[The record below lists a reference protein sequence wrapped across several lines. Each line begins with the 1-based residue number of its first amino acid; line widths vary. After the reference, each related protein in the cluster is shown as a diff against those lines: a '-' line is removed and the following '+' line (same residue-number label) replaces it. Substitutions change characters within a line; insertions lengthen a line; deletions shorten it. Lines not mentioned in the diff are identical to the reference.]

1 METSQGKIMTKLFRK
16 PELLAPA
23 GDMERLIA
31 AVRYGADAVY
41 LGGTVFGM
49 RAGPANFTDSELHDA
64 AAYAHSHNVKVYLT
78 CNILPRN
85 DELELLPDFLRNAVS
100 AGADALII
108 SDLGVLE
115 YAKKYA
121 PGVEI
126 HISTQSGI
134 VNYAAANAF
143 YNLGAKRAVTARE
156 LSMEEIRTLRKNIPE
171 DMDIECFVHG
181 AMCVSFSGR
190 CLISNYLVNRDANR
204 GECAQPCRWNYRL
217 VEEKRPGQY
226 FPVGEDEGGT
236 YILNSKDMCMIEHI
250 PEMIDAGI
258 TSFKIEGRAKS
269 AYYVAVV
276 TNAYRMAIDAYCE
289 NPTNDFKVDEWIL
302 EEMRKVSYRDYCT
315 GFFYDDPSQNAQVSY
330 KGGYNREWDVMAVV
344 EKWEDGVAYCSQ
356 RNRFFEGDELECMV
370 AGQKPFTVNALNLKN
385 EEGESIESTNH
396 PMMNFTFSCETPLQS
411 QTILRKQREENQRVI
426 I

>member
-1 METSQGKIMTKLFRK
+1 MKRAVKK

-31 AVRYGADAVY
+31 ACKYGADAVY
-41 LGGTVFGM
+41 IGGKTFGM
-49 RAGPANFTDSELHDA
+49 RAGPANFTDEELHEA
-64 AAYAHSHNVKVYLT
+64 VKYAHDRGVKVYLT
-78 CNILPRN
+78 CNVLPRN
-85 DELELLPDFLRNAVS
+85 DELEELPAFLINAKN
-100 AGADALII
+100 AGVDALII
-108 SDLGVLE
+108 SDLGMLDYAKE
-115 YAKKYA
+115 YA
-121 PGVEI
+121 PEIEI

-134 VNYAAANAF
+134 VNYAAANSF
-143 YNLGAKRAVTARE
+143 YRMGAKRVVTARE
-156 LSMEEIRTLRKNIPE
+156 LKMSEIRSMRENIPE

-226 FPVGEDEGGT
+226 FPIGEDEGGT

-276 TNAYRMAIDAYCE
+276 TNAYRTAIDAYFE
-289 NPTNDFKVDEWIL
+289 NPSDDFIPEDWIL
-302 EEMRKVSYRDYCT
+302 DEMRKVSYRDYCT
-315 GFFYDDPSQNAQVSY
+315 GFYYGDVADDANISY

-344 EKWEDGVAYCSQ
+344 EKWENGIAYCSQ
-356 RNRFFEGDELECMV
+356 RNRFFEGDVLEAMT
-370 AGQKPFTVNALNLKN
+370 AGKKPFEVIAKELKN
-385 EEGESIESTNH
+385 EEGEEIPDTRH
-396 PMMNFTFSCETPLQS
+396 PMMNFTFRCDMPLEAD
-411 QTILRKQREENQRVI
+411 TLLRKCREEAARVI

>member
-1 METSQGKIMTKLFRK
+1 MMKRLKK

-23 GDMERLIA
+23 GDMERLVA
-31 AVRYGADAVY
+31 ACKYGADAVY
-41 LGGTVFGM
+41 IGGKTFGM
-49 RAGPANFTDSELHDA
+49 RAGPANFTDEELHEA
-64 AAYAHSHNVKVYLT
+64 VRYAHERGVRVYLT
-78 CNILPRN
+78 CNVLPRN
-85 DELELLPDFLRNAVS
+85 DELDELPAFLINAKE
-100 AGADALII
+100 AGVDAFII
-108 SDLGVLE
+108 SDLGVLD

-121 PGVEI
+121 PEVEI

-134 VNYAAANAF
+134 VNYAAANSF
-143 YNLGAKRAVTARE
+143 YRMGAKRVVTARE
-156 LSMEEIRTLRKNIPE
+156 LKMSEIRSMRENIPD

-276 TNAYRMAIDAYCE
+276 TNAYRMAIDAYFE
-289 NPTNDFKVDEWIL
+289 NPTDDFVPEKWIL
-302 EEMRKVSYRDYCT
+302 DEMEKVSYRDYCT
-315 GFFYDDPSQNAQVSY
+315 GFYYGDVADDANISY
-330 KGGYNREWDVMAVV
+330 VGGYNREWDVMAVV

-356 RNRFFEGDELECMV
+356 RNRFFEGDTLEAMN
-370 AGQKPFTVNALNLKN
+370 AGEKPFEVIATDLKN
-385 EEGESIESTNH
+385 EEGESIPDTRH
-396 PMMNFTFSCETPLQS
+396 PMMKFSFRCDIPLREN
-411 QTILRKQREENQRVI
+411 TLLRKCREESARVI

>member
-1 METSQGKIMTKLFRK
+1 MIKNNLKK

-23 GDMERLIA
+23 GDMERLVA

-49 RAGPANFTDSELHDA
+49 RAGPANFTDGELHDA
-64 AAYAHSHNVKVYLT
+64 VKYAHNHGVKVYLT
-78 CNILPRN
+78 CNVLPRN
-85 DELELLPDFLRNAVS
+85 NELELLPDFLRNAEK
-100 AGADALII
+100 AGVDAFII

-115 YAKKYA
+115 YAKTYA
-121 PGVEI
+121 PDVEV
-126 HISTQSGI
+126 HISTQTGI

-143 YNLGAKRAVTARE
+143 YKMGAKRVVTARE
-156 LSMEEIRTLRKNIPE
+156 LSLEEIRTLRANIPE

-217 VEEKRPGQY
+217 VEEKRPGQH

-236 YILNSKDMCMIEHI
+236 YILNSKDMCMLEHI
-250 PEMIDAGI
+250 PEMVEAGI

-276 TNAYRMAIDAYCE
+276 TNAYRKAIDAYWE
-289 NPTNDFKVDEWIL
+289 NPSADFRPEQWLIDEMTKI
-302 EEMRKVSYRDYCT
+302 SYRDYCT
-315 GFFYDDPSQNAQVSY
+315 GFFYGDPADDAQISY

-344 EKWEDGVAYCSQ
+344 DRYENGIAYCTQ
-356 RNRFFEGDELECMV
+356 RNRFFEGDELEVMEI
-370 AGQKPFTVNALNLKN
+370 GKKPFTVKAFGLKN
-385 EEGESIESTNH
+385 SEGEAIDATSH
-396 PMMNFTFSCETPLQS
+396 PMMQFTFECDIPLQENA
-411 QTILRKQREENQRVI
+411 ILRKQREEAQRVI